1 MEEEEFKV
9 FEGAGERGEAVEE
22 GRGRRER
29 GGQNFLFLVLV
40 SKHKMERK
48 FSFKQQKKFL
58 FSSRKLK
65 KASHR
70 TLFYILA

>member
-29 GGQNFLFLVLV
+29 GGTEFFISRSRLETQDGKKVLV
-40 SKHKMERK
+40 
-48 FSFKQQKKFL
+48 QATKKFL